1 MTSTHIFTDAEMA
14 AMSRRL
20 HGEVSDKTG
29 AFSRAREKL
38 REIQAWTKPEM
49 RGTFHKLLK
58 QRRTTKTEEKAPPN
72 DEKTLDE
79 FISEVGY

>member
-1 MTSTHIFTDAEMA
+1 MLSTRLFTEVEMA

-20 HGEVSDKTG
+20 HGEVKDPTG
-29 AFSRAREKL
+29 AFSRARVKL
-38 REIQAWTKPEM
+38 LEIQAWNTPQM
-49 RGTFHKLLK
+49 RGTLHKLLK
-58 QRRTTKTEEKAPPN
+58 QRRVTKTEEPAPPN